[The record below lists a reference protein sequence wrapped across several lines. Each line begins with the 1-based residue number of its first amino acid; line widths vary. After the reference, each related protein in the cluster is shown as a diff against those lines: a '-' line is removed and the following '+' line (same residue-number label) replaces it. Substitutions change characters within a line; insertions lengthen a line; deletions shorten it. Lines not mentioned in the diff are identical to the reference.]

1 MDPNPQQDPVRVT
14 LDGADGAP
22 VRISLEGP
30 VPVTMA
36 GTEQP
41 DEPPPDS
48 GPQSFVDFIAFERVP
63 YAIVVAVIGY
73 LVLRVGTRV
82 LDDLGERF
90 TDRRL
95 LFKQTNALFRFFL
108 YLSIPAVVL
117 AAVLQLSSEA
127 LFAVGGS
134 IGVAFG
140 FAFSDLLGALVAGVL
155 LLMDRPFQ
163 VGDRISFGG
172 FYGEVQEMGI
182 RSVKLVTLDD
192 NLVTIPNNKFLN
204 GEVASANAG
213 ALDAMVVIEF
223 YLAAAEDFQRARRI
237 VAEAATTSRYVYLNK
252 PVVTLLK
259 DAFMGERFVTVVSV
273 KAYVFDVRYEK
284 SFITDVTE
292 RVKLAFRE
300 AGIRT
305 PDQGYRDLDLYN
317 RESPT

>member
-1 MDPNPQQDPVRVT
+1 MDPNAQQDPVRVT

-22 VRISLEGP
+22 VRVALEGP

-259 DAFMGERFVTVVSV
+259 DAFMGERFITVVSV

-317 RESPT
+317 RETPP

>member
-1 MDPNPQQDPVRVT
+1 MDPQQEPVRVT
-14 LDGADGAP
+14 LDGADGPP
-22 VRISLEGP
+22 VRVSIDGP
-30 VPVTMA
+30 VPVTMS
-36 GTEQP
+36 GTEVP
-41 DEPPPDS
+41 DATPPDMS
-48 GPQSFVDFIAFERVP
+48 GPQSFIDFIAFERVP
-63 YAIVVAVIGY
+63 YALVVAVIGY
-73 LVLRVGTRV
+73 VVLRIGTRV

-95 LFKQTNALFRFFL
+95 MFKQANALFRFFL

-117 AAVLQLSSEA
+117 AAVLRLSSEA

-192 NLVTIPNNKFLN
+192 NLVTIPNNKFLTD
-204 GEVASANAG
+204 EVASANAG
-213 ALDAMVVIEF
+213 ALDAMVVIPF
-223 YLAAAEDFQRARRI
+223 YLSAAEDFQRARRI

-252 PVVTLLK
+252 PVVTLLR
-259 DAFMGERFVTVVSV
+259 DEFMGERFVTIVNV

-300 AGIRT
+300 AKIRT
-305 PDQGYRDLDLYN
+305 PDQGYRDLDLYD
-317 RESPT
+317 REAPA

>member
-1 MDPNPQQDPVRVT
+1 MDPKQQPVRVT
-14 LDGADGAP
+14 LDGADGAR
-22 VRISLEGP
+22 VKVSLEGP

-36 GTEQP
+36 GTEVP
-41 DEPPPDS
+41 DAPPPEPG
-48 GPQSFVDFIAFERVP
+48 GPQSFIDFIAFERVP
-63 YAIVVAVIGY
+63 YAMVVAVLGY

-108 YLSIPAVVL
+108 YLSIPAVVM
-117 AAVLQLSSEA
+117 ASVLQLSSEA

-134 IGVAFG
+134 VGVAFG

-192 NLVTIPNNKFLN
+192 NLVTIPNNKFLS

-213 ALDAMVVIEF
+213 ALDAMVVIPF
-223 YLAAAEDFQRARRI
+223 YLAAAEDFQKARRI
-237 VAEAATTSRYVYLNK
+237 VAEATTTSRYVYLNK
-252 PVVTLLK
+252 PVVTLVN
-259 DAFMGERFVTVVSV
+259 DAFMGERFVTVVTV

-284 SFITDVTE
+284 AFITDVTE
-292 RVKLAFRE
+292 RVKLAFRD
-300 AGIRT
+300 AKLRT
-305 PDQGYRDLDLYN
+305 PDQSYRDLDLFD
-317 RESPT
+317 RETPS